1 MSGIL
6 TDDDHVRKTV
16 SVIRLPDGDV
26 SVTFIVRTEYVWRRE
41 QENIIV

>member
-1 MSGIL
+1 MSGRL
-6 TDDDHVRKTV
+6 TKGDRVRKTV
-16 SVIRLPDGDV
+16 SMIRLPDGDV